1 MRRAAVSVLL
11 NIAEGAAR
19 RGRLEFRRHVGIALA
34 SLAELECGFIVA
46 GDLGYQPEPSADLSS
61 QMRRT
66 ARLLWR
72 LHKRLDA

>member
-1 MRRAAVSVLL
+1 MLL

-46 GDLGYQPEPSADLSS
+46 GDLGYQAQPWAELES

-66 ARLLWR
+66 ARLLWQ
-72 LHKRLDA
+72 LHRKLDG